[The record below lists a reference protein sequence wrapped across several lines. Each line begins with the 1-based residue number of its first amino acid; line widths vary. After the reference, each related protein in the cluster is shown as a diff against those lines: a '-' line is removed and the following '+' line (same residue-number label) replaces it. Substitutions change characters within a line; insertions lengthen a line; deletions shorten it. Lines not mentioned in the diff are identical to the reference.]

1 MPARWRAVEDRELR
15 RLYTSGI
22 PLAAI
27 ATQLGRS
34 EDAIGARR
42 VALDLP
48 ARRRP
53 PAWSPL
59 ADRVLREA
67 VAAGLPATVIAHK
80 LRRPVGQVRAR
91 RRQLGLARTAPR
103 RYSASEDAAI
113 RTAWAAGEPVER
125 IARDLARTP
134 AAVVLRAR
142 ALGLHAPPMRLR
154 WNRVEDDVVRDGYS
168 DGLTCEAIARTLPGR
183 TPAAVGA
190 RARKL
195 GLSTYARRWS
205 ADDDHRLRRIL
216 TERSIDDAAR
226 MLGRTPEAIRQRART
241 LAIVAT
247 QSTSRPRSGARWTP
261 AEDARLELHAALNP
275 EALAALLGRS
285 DRAIAARLRSL
296 GLREDRER
304 SPHHPVALTGTLSP
318 GERALVQR
326 EIQARGDRAVVSLE
340 RRLNRNATA
349 LRAAVVS
356 RRAS

>member
-1 MPARWRAVEDRELR
+1 MPARWHAVEDHELR
-15 RLYTSGI
+15 RLYTSGE

-27 ATQLGRS
+27 AAQLGRS

-59 ADRVLREA
+59 ADRVLRQA
-67 VAAGLPATVIAHK
+67 IAAGLPATVIAHK
-80 LRRPVGQVRAR
+80 LRRPVGQVRSR
-91 RRQLGLARTAPR
+91 RRQLGLARLAAR
-103 RYSASEDAAI
+103 RYSAREDAAI
-113 RTAWAAGEPVER
+113 RTAWAAGEPVEG
-125 IARDLARTP
+125 IAGDLARTP
-134 AAVVLRAR
+134 GAIRLRAR
-142 ALGLHAPPMRLR
+142 ALGLHEPPMRRR
-154 WNRVEDDVVRDGYS
+154 WNTVEDDVVREGYT
-168 DGLTCEAIARTLPGR
+168 DGLTCEAIARALPGR
-183 TPAAVGA
+183 TPVAVGA

-205 ADDDHRLRRIL
+205 ADDHRRLVRIL
-216 TERSIDDAAR
+216 MERSIDDAAR

-241 LAIVAT
+241 LGIVAT
-247 QSTSRPRSGARWTP
+247 HSASRPRSGARWTP
-261 AEDARLELHAALNP
+261 AEDARLKLHAALNP
-275 EALAALLGRS
+275 EALAAVLGRS

-326 EIQARGDRAVVSLE
+326 EIQARGDRAVASLE
-340 RRLNRNATA
+340 RRLNQTPIA
-349 LRAAVVS
+349 LRGAVAS